1 MNMDVTKA
9 SVISSLFWKLLERG
23 GVQGIQFI
31 VSIVLARLLSPEEFG
46 KLTLTVI
53 FITICSVLVQGG
65 FTTALIQKKDADEV
79 DFYSAFYLN
88 LFSAS
93 VLYFVLF
100 FTAPFLAVLFEEP
113 QLMLV
118 LRVLALTLFFG
129 VFNSIQI
136 AVIQKNLEFK
146 KLFIS
151 SLGSVIISGPV
162 GVVMAYAGYGIWAL
176 VGQQLTAQ
184 IAITTILW
192 VVVKWKPKFLFSFEK
207 AKNLFSYGWKIL
219 ISSLIDTLYSN
230 IRSLIIGKMFSP
242 AMLAFYNRGEMFPSL
257 IIININGSI
266 ESVMMPA
273 LSFHQEDAQKVKN
286 MMRRSIVTGSFILFP
301 MMVGLAVVA
310 EPLVK
315 IVLTEKWLPAVPFL
329 QIFCASYALYPI
341 HTANL
346 QAIKA
351 LGRSDI
357 FLKLEIV
364 KKIIGLT
371 ILGFTVFWG
380 IYSMA
385 LGMLVSG
392 IISSFIN
399 AYPNLKLLN
408 YSYKEQWYDI
418 MPSFFLSIAM
428 GAAVYHV
435 RWLALSDELTMAI
448 QIIMGVILYAML
460 AHLFKLEC
468 FHYLTSTIK
477 DTLKINGKKIKRKE
491 KIVHH

>member
-1 MNMDVTKA
+1 MNMEVTRA

-113 QLMLV
+113 QLMMV

-184 IAITTILW
+184 FAITTILW
-192 VVVKWKPKFLFSFEK
+192 LVVKWKPKFLFSFEK
-207 AKNLFSYGWKIL
+207 VKNLFSYGWKIL

-273 LSFHQEDAQKVKN
+273 LSFHQEDAQKVKS

-329 QIFCASYALYPI
+329 QIFCASYALYSI

-364 KKIIGLT
+364 KKIIGLI
-371 ILGFTVFWG
+371 ILGFTVFGG

-491 KIVHH
+491 KIVQH